1 MISRIGYF
9 FMLFFL
15 LSGLT
20 TYAQELHYQ
29 LSSHILD
36 ISKGNPAQDVR
47 VDLEKLTP
55 DNRWTAVA
63 SEKTDSN
70 GRISNFLLSGKDTNK
85 GIYKLK
91 FHTQSYF
98 LNQKIETFYPYIEVI
113 FEIKDNRHYHVPI
126 TVSPYGYSTYR
137 GS

>member
-15 LSGLT
+15 VFGLT
-20 TYAQELHYQ
+20 TYAQKPHYQ
-29 LSSHILD
+29 LSSHVLD
-36 ISKGNPAQDVR
+36 ISKGNPAQDVK
-47 VDLEKLTP
+47 VDLEKLAP

-63 SEKTDSN
+63 IEKTDSN
-70 GRISNFLLSGKDTNK
+70 GRISNFLLSGKDANK

>member
-15 LSGLT
+15 VFGLT
-20 TYAQELHYQ
+20 TYAQKRHYQ
-29 LSSHILD
+29 LSSHVLD
-36 ISKGNPAQDVR
+36 ISKGNPAQDVK
-47 VDLEKLTP
+47 VDLEKLAP

-63 SEKTDSN
+63 IEKTDSN
-70 GRISNFLLSGKDTNK
+70 GRISNFLLSGKDANK